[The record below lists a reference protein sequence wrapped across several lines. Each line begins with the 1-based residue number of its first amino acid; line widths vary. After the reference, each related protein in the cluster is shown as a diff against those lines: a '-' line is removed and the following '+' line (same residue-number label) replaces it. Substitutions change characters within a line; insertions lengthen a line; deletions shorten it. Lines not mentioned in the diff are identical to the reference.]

1 MNTTRFQ
8 DKVALVTGG
17 NSGIGLATAQA
28 FAREGARVAIAGR
41 DPETLKQAKASLGT
55 NAIAIQA
62 DVAKLA
68 DIDRAIAQ
76 VAKEAGRIDVLFV
89 NAGIAH
95 FAPIEASDEAFFD
108 RQFAI
113 NVKGAFFTIQKALP
127 LMKPGSA
134 IVINA
139 SSVVNVGVPNSA
151 VYAATKAAVGSLARS
166 LALELAPKGIRLNV
180 VHPGPIETPII
191 GRMGL
196 SAETTQEMAGQ
207 ILASVPLKRFGTPE
221 DVARAVLFLASDE
234 AGYVHGTSLTIDGGM
249 AAL

>member
-139 SSVVNVGVPNSA
+139 SSVVNVGMPNSA

-180 VHPGPIETPII
+180 VHPGPIETPIF

-196 SAETTQEMAGQ
+196 PAETTQEMAGH
-207 ILASVPLKRFGTPE
+207 ILAGVPLKRFGAPE